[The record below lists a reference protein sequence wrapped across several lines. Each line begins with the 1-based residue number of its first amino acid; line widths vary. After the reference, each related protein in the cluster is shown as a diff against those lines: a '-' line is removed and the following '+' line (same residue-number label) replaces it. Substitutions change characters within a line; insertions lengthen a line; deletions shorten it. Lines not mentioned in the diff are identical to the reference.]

1 MGRLHTNYHSSPLH
15 HLQTTMALACIL
27 HHSQTHS
34 FQPSPRNSN
43 PCIVIWDISTRPIP
57 THTIGSTHLH
67 FHTRW
72 FRPQTPTT
80 DYRSR
85 WEHHPLTHLLPHS
98 HTPWT
103 QLCPFPQFF
112 FPPSRTSV
120 PTLPQ
125 LWTRPNLF
133 ISPCKPAHGSSQGLP
148 AAPTHT

>member
-1 MGRLHTNYHSSPLH
+1 MERLFTNYHSSPLH
-15 HLQTTMALACIL
+15 HLQTTMALVSIL

-34 FQPSPRNSN
+34 FQLCPWN
-43 PCIVIWDISTRPIP
+43 PNPFIALWGIPTRPIP

-72 FRPQTPTT
+72 FRHQTPST
-80 DYRSR
+80 DHRSR

-103 QLCPFPQFF
+103 QLCPPPQS
-112 FPPSRTSV
+112 FPPPTRMSV
-120 PTLPQ
+120 PTLSQP
-125 LWTRPNLF
+125 WTRPNLF
-133 ISPCKPAHGSSQGLP
+133 ISPCKPALGISQGLL